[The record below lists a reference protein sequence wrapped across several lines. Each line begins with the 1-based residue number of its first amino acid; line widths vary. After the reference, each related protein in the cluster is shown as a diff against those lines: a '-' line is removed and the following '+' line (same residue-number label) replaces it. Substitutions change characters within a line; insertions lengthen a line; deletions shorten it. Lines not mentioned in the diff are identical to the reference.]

1 MPLQRLIMEIARFD
15 HERSDRRVTRALGF
29 ARAMSEAGSQAVPK
43 ALIDGLEDKKQSDT
57 TTYLAHEYLNEHWA
71 PAFHS
76 DVAAA
81 FGEAKLTFAATGNL
95 LENFADICFTKDQ
108 RALLAHSPAA
118 MQETLKDYF
127 LARTFRRD
135 VFLRGPRP
143 ISERRVKERQRLQ
156 PLTLTR
162 PGRTITTKIKIPLG
176 EADLSASTYEPAFQA
191 LSNDVVRVGDLLDLP
206 ELADTKASPSE
217 IIGMS
222 IGSKQA
228 VPAPNTASPASVAR
242 VRAFNLAHLRLCAEE
257 GRATAAL
264 AGAVI
269 GSAIQISIA
278 EMLTYECLAAGTPA
292 EIEPIAAAVW
302 QLLERRGDKLRN
314 GETVVEGKE
323 DNLAFLR
330 TRAAEIL
337 ADSLPIWQRIGAI

>member
-1 MPLQRLIMEIARFD
+1 M
-15 HERSDRRVTRALGF
+15 
-29 ARAMSEAGSQAVPK
+29 
-43 ALIDGLEDKKQSDT
+43 
-57 TTYLAHEYLNEHWA
+57 
-71 PAFHS
+71 
-76 DVAAA
+76 
-81 FGEAKLTFAATGNL
+81 
-95 LENFADICFTKDQ
+95 
-108 RALLAHSPAA
+108 
-118 MQETLKDYF
+118 
-127 LARTFRRD
+127 
-135 VFLRGPRP
+135 
-143 ISERRVKERQRLQ
+143 
-156 PLTLTR
+156 
-162 PGRTITTKIKIPLG
+162 
-176 EADLSASTYEPAFQA
+176 
-191 LSNDVVRVGDLLDLP
+191 VRVGDLLDLP